1 MLSVLQ
7 QLCLADHTEDYRYYR
22 YRPDRRVFV
31 YRLFIFATIAINA
44 RLLRHSRSSSIRKA
58 SHPMSMSDH

>member
-1 MLSVLQ
+1 MLTVGQ
-7 QLCLADHTEDYRYYR
+7 QLCLADHTEDYR